1 MTAEVVA
8 LREHSSE
15 DVVYRTGPGTSE
27 ALREALGAKSGKTT
41 EKQYACDRGE
51 PAALAWWVEP
61 CGEGEYDVHVDTSFF
76 VGADWIVPGYLA
88 VCVVPKL
95 DREEGSAEEG
105 RVDTLRMLRD
115 ALADPDPD
123 LERLSELAG
132 LFEVHFDRPA
142 VPLRD
147 ESEEL
152 GLFLAA
158 LYLAS
163 LTRIIKKG
171 LKKHFYPVDEAL
183 CRKIK
188 GRILF
193 PATLARRS
201 SLRLA
206 DRIECRYQEF
216 GIDTA
221 ENQVLKRALRILSA
235 SFLRMEGKGA
245 AGDLAAETLRI
256 LRHFE
261 AVSDVNVRAV
271 EASRL
276 SKKTNPV
283 FRDYVTALK
292 LAEKIIRYESFGSQR
307 EVAEKTVPAHWI
319 DMSKLFELYVLAKLR
334 QKFRGEGII
343 RYQYG
348 VRRQYPD
355 FLCALG
361 EKADGT
367 EFPRYFV
374 ADAKYKPRYADGN
387 ANQVDDDRQLAG
399 YARLKGVLDH
409 FETRGRSRED
419 RLQMLPCV
427 LIYPDQ
433 SESEEL
439 SSEQLREIDGWEEY
453 YKIGLRLPER

>member
-27 ALREALGAKSGKTT
+27 ALREALRGLCGKTT
-41 EKQYACDRGE
+41 QKRYACGRGD
-51 PAALAWWVEP
+51 PAALSWWVEP
-61 CGEGEYDVHVDTSFF
+61 CGEGEFEVRVDTSFF
-76 VGADWIVPGYLA
+76 VGADWIVPGHLA
-88 VCVVPKL
+88 LCVVPKM
-95 DREEGSAEEG
+95 DRKGATGEG
-105 RVDTLRMLRD
+105 RVDTLRMLRE
-115 ALADPDPD
+115 ALADPDSDP
-123 LERLSELAG
+123 ERLSELAG

-147 ESEEL
+147 EAEDL

-158 LYLAS
+158 LYLAC
-163 LTRIIKKG
+163 LAKIVKKG

-201 SLRLA
+201 SPRLA
-206 DRIECRYQEF
+206 DRIECRHQEF
-216 GIDTA
+216 GVDTA
-221 ENQVLKRALRILSA
+221 ENRVLKRALRILST

-245 AGDLAAETLRI
+245 AKDLAAETLRI
-256 LRHFE
+256 LRYFE
-261 AVSDVNVRAV
+261 TVSDVNVRAV
-271 EASRL
+271 EAGRL

-283 FRDYVTALK
+283 YREYVTALK
-292 LAEKIIRYESFGSQR
+292 LAEKIIRGESFGSQR
-307 EVAEKTVPAHWI
+307 KVAEKTVPAHWI

-334 QKFRGEGII
+334 EKFWGVGRIH
-343 RYQYG
+343 YQYG

-367 EFPRYFV
+367 KFPRYFI

-387 ANQVDDDRQLAG
+387 AKQVVDDRQLAG

-439 SSEQLREIDGWEEY
+439 SSERLREIDGWEEY

>member
-27 ALREALGAKSGKTT
+27 ALREALRGFCGKTA
-41 EKQYACDRGE
+41 EKRYACGRGD
-51 PAALAWWVEP
+51 PAALSWRVEP
-61 CGEGEYDVHVDTSFF
+61 CGEGEFDVRVDTSFF

-95 DREEGSAEEG
+95 DRVGSAGE
-105 RVDTLRMLRD
+105 RRADTLRMLRD

-123 LERLSELAG
+123 PERFSELAG
-132 LFEVHFDRPA
+132 LFEIHFDRPA

-147 ESEEL
+147 EAEDL

-158 LYLAS
+158 LYLAC
-163 LTRIIKKG
+163 LAKIVKKG
-171 LKKHFYPVDEAL
+171 LKKHFYPVDEAF

-201 SLRLA
+201 SPRLA
-206 DRIECRYQEF
+206 DRIECRHQEF
-216 GIDTA
+216 GVDTA
-221 ENQVLKRALRILSA
+221 ENQALKRALRILST
-235 SFLRMEGKGA
+235 SFLRMEGRGA
-245 AGDLAAETLRI
+245 AKDLAAETLRI
-256 LRHFE
+256 LRYFE
-261 AVSDVNVRAV
+261 TVSDVSVRAV
-271 EASRL
+271 EAARL

-283 FRDYVTALK
+283 YREYVTALK
-292 LAEKIIRYESFGSQR
+292 LAEKIIRGESFGSQR

-334 QKFRGEGII
+334 KKFRGEGRIH
-343 RYQYG
+343 YQYC

-367 EFPRYFV
+367 KFPPYFV
-374 ADAKYKPRYADGN
+374 ADAKYKPRYAEGN
-387 ANQVDDDRQLAG
+387 VNQVDDDRQLAG

-439 SSEQLREIDGWEEY
+439 SSERLREIDGWEEY